1 MSYEITVLK
10 DHIHLFATAKR
21 SILNDPELIRVY
33 NDFLLKGYNKEPY
46 TMHITQ
52 WEETG
57 VGVDM
62 VDVITR
68 DMLRRA
74 KK

>member
-21 SILNDPELIRVY
+21 SILNDQELICVY
-33 NDFLLKGYNKEPY
+33 SDLILKGYNKEPY

-57 VGVDM
+57 MGVDM
-62 VDVITR
+62 KDVIAR
-68 DMLRRA
+68 NMMKRGQ
-74 KK
+74 